1 MQQFLFSTFY
11 FPIENYFS
19 IFPFRPSFVPYHAAY
34 EQSICIEFGT
44 HCFNYSKDRYTSSG
58 LKSEYWDI
66 GMYFMRRVPSCGAK
80 RLVSQPTSH
89 WGSSWASTA
98 LLEEPTGDPMGSTR
112 IGACASLPLDVWMS
126 FEKHCSRF
134 SMAPKSRQLCVAQ
147 SLQSETSIM
156 HYVPFKWSRWEVA
169 SRRVLPSVCAFNPAK
184 SQAS

>member
-89 WGSSWASTA
+89 
-98 LLEEPTGDPMGSTR
+98 
-112 IGACASLPLDVWMS
+112 
-126 FEKHCSRF
+126 
-134 SMAPKSRQLCVAQ
+134 
-147 SLQSETSIM
+147 
-156 HYVPFKWSRWEVA
+156 
-169 SRRVLPSVCAFNPAK
+169 
-184 SQAS
+184 